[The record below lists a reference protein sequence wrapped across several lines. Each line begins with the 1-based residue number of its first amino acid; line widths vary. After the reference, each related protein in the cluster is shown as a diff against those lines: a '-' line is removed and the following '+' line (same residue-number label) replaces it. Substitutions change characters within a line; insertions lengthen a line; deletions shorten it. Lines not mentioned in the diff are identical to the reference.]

1 MRKIVFNVSSAKVVN
16 TNLSKKDTKIYNGK
30 EKETIRKDSDWIGKS
45 LNDMENMIHI
55 NHIINALHVM
65 VGSRPVSFKYGDRN
79 KLSDRIS
86 NIVENG
92 VIQYENIFRC
102 KKTFKNS
109 DTKTIFYNE
118 FTQGKKPVKNSNRK
132 VAIKASNGEVFNGY
146 FTWSLLEKKSLH
158 KEQWKECLDTIIE
171 YGKYLGYSNLKEIK
185 KEYTLLDLMVK
196 LKTENPEWIEKFA
209 LIKDITEVNN
219 FLENKKTQGS
229 FNHISCDMAGLG
241 NINAPTPKIT
251 LNAKIVLFMED
262 EDAEIFL
269 NTKRYA
275 TILDNGFISI
285 VNEND
290 EYNPITNV
298 RDLHFIDIEDIE
310 SYIEECID
318 EGYEKIS
325 NLPYTNKLCDLK

>member
-1 MRKIVFNVSSAKVVN
+1 MRTIVFNVSSAKVVN
-16 TNLSKKDTKIYNGK
+16 TNLSKKDTKTYNGK
-30 EKETIRKDSDWIGKS
+30 EKESIRKDSDWIGES
-45 LNDMENMIHI
+45 LNDMENIIHI

-102 KKTFKNS
+102 EKTFKNG

-171 YGKYLGYSNLKEIK
+171 YGKYLGYSDIK

-196 LKTENPEWIEKFA
+196 LKTENPEWIKKFA
-209 LIKDITEVNN
+209 LIKDIKEVQN
-219 FLENKKTQGS
+219 FLENIKTQGS
-229 FNHISCDMAGLG
+229 FNHIGGDMAGLG
-241 NINAPTPKIT
+241 NVNAPTPKVT
-251 LNAKIVLFMED
+251 LNAKIILFMED
-262 EDAEIFL
+262 ADAEMFL
-269 NTKRYA
+269 NSKRCA

-285 VNEND
+285 ANED
-290 EYNPITNV
+290 ENFNPATNI
-298 RDLHFIDIEDIE
+298 RDIHFIDDDDIEEYIED
-310 SYIEECID
+310 CID
-318 EGYEKIS
+318 EGYIKIS
-325 NLPYTNKLCDLK
+325 NLPYTNKL